1 MDVLSNI
8 LSTFKVQA
16 RIFHNGQICG
26 EWQIDT
32 SGSHK
37 AVLHAV
43 THGTCELLFKD
54 GAHHESSLTVGDVV
68 LLPRDLQCRICSA
81 KEVTTK
87 LNIIESKPFAEGLQN
102 DSTGLVC
109 AHIKFEHH
117 ANNFLFDMLP
127 ECIVIKGN
135 EMPWKNNL
143 KPLIDVLIYESISE
157 NPGVQETLN
166 RLVEMAIMIVIRA
179 SIEDESNYLGF
190 AAALRDPKFYK
201 VLDAIHN
208 NPSNEWTN
216 EELAKITS
224 MSKSAFISKFK
235 SLLGETPINYVAQWR
250 MKAAYKWFR
259 DDNITIAEAAERCG
273 YQTEAAFSKAFKR
286 ELSVS
291 PGKVRAGEDSI
302 SG

>member
-16 RIFHNGQICG
+16 EIFHNGQICG

-166 RLVEMAIMIVIRA
+166 RLVEMAIMIVIRV
-179 SIEDESNYLGF
+179 SIEDESNYSGF
-190 AAALRDPKFYK
+190 AAALRDPKIYK
-201 VLDAIHN
+201 ALDAIHN

-286 ELSVS
+286 ELGVS